1 MRNLCCSYDSV
12 LSFPGLGNG
21 NSGSRRPRISSSSCL
36 LSPLLSPFL
45 PSALSFQPSPCFT
58 MVLSHLAMGSY
69 LTKTSPR
76 SFQCLPRS
84 LLGCSFS
91 NDQPPASFSDFSAGG
106 PCVVY
111 CPMSR
116 RFTAPLRSLVFPEL
130 PHSQLIPLPIL
141 LLPPTGYASHPLM
154 TLELPSF
161 PFSLRGRHAACFLRP
176 FLPFLFPP
184 SLLLSF
190 LLLPTP
196 SVLIPRLDTA
206 ISLL

>member
-91 NDQPPASFSDFSAGG
+91 NDQPPASFSDFSAGKGILVEEG
-106 PCVVY
+106 PVLCIVQCLGASQPRFAAWY
-111 CPMSR
+111 FLNFLILSLSHSPFYFCPQ
-116 RFTAPLRSLVFPEL
+116 LVT
-130 PHSQLIPLPIL
+130 HHIL
-141 LLPPTGYASHPLM
+141 
-154 TLELPSF
+154 
-161 PFSLRGRHAACFLRP
+161 
-176 FLPFLFPP
+176 
-184 SLLLSF
+184 
-190 LLLPTP
+190 
-196 SVLIPRLDTA
+196 
-206 ISLL
+206 